1 LRAPTQT
8 LPALV
13 GVDLGGGGYA
23 VVKVEKILSRET
35 VDAQQQGR
43 ERQQYM
49 QWWAGAEEASY
60 YRWLKDKF
68 KVEIKASRL

>member
-1 LRAPTQT
+1 
-8 LPALV
+8 
-13 GVDLGGGGYA
+13 